1 MNVLRVDK
9 NVGLMQK
16 QGGILLYWVR
26 TEIIFAK
33 ISLTQAL
40 LPVIQL
46 LLRDKHLSLFAAV
59 IALVSPSRR
68 QVFYGC
74 VPQPIYRAQLC

>member
-33 ISLTQAL
+33 NIQVIIAKLCYSLLYSHGCNTNG
-40 LPVIQL
+40 
-46 LLRDKHLSLFAAV
+46 RGLSAA
-59 IALVSPSRR
+59 
-68 QVFYGC
+68 
-74 VPQPIYRAQLC
+74 